1 MQYLLFVRMEEN
13 NTMDNKNS
21 ISKLLP
27 VLFAF
32 FVMGLADLV
41 GIATNYVKQD
51 FGLSDS
57 LANLLP
63 FSLFLWF
70 GLLSVPVGMLTTK
83 LGRKNTVLLSIL
95 ISILGLGV
103 SFVSQQFVT
112 MLIAF
117 ALIGIG
123 NTIIQVS
130 LNPLMTNVVS
140 NDRLTSSLTL
150 GQFIK
155 ALAAFSG
162 PLLAG
167 MSSTMLGNWRYTFL
181 IFGCISILS
190 AIWLALTPIAKEE
203 KSNTGEVSIKSSFV
217 LLRDNSIL
225 LFFLA
230 IVFVVGVDVG
240 LNTAIPKFI
249 MERCSIPLEQA
260 GLGTSLYFFART
272 AGTLLGAIFL
282 VKYSSRS
289 FFLSGMMLAMAAL
302 VGMLFSNQLW
312 VILAMIIILG
322 LSIANVFSIVFS
334 AALKKMPNHTNEI
347 SGLMIMGVAGGAVFP
362 IIMGLVSDSFGQ
374 VAGMNVLVLAIIY
387 LLLTSFKLE
396 K

>member
-1 MQYLLFVRMEEN
+1 
-13 NTMDNKNS
+13 
-21 ISKLLP
+21 
-27 VLFAF
+27 
-32 FVMGLADLV
+32 
-41 GIATNYVKQD
+41 
-51 FGLSDS
+51 
-57 LANLLP
+57 
-63 FSLFLWF
+63 LWF

-83 LGRKNTVLLSIL
+83 LGRKNTVLISIL
-95 ISILGLGV
+95 ISLIGLLV
-103 SFVSQQFVT
+103 SYFSQQFET

-140 NDRLTSSLTL
+140 NNRLTSSLTL

-181 IFGCISILS
+181 IFGSISILS
-190 AIWLALTPIAKEE
+190 AIWLALTPISKEE
-203 KSNTGEVSIKSSFV
+203 KSTTGDVTIKSSFI

-249 MERCSIPLEQA
+249 MERCSIPLEEA
-260 GLGTSLYFFART
+260 GLGTSLYFIART
-272 AGTLLGAIFL
+272 VGTMLGAIFL
-282 VKYSSRS
+282 VKYSSRN
-289 FFLSGMMLAMAAL
+289 FFLAGMVLAIVSLVGMML
-302 VGMLFSNQLW
+302 SSQLW
-312 VILAMIIILG
+312 LILAMISILG
-322 LSIANVFSIVFS
+322 LSVANVFSIVFS
-334 AALKKMPNHTNEI
+334 AALKKMPDHTNEI

-362 IIMGLVSDSFGQ
+362 IVMGLVSDSFGQ
-374 VAGMNVLVLAIIY
+374 VAGIGILSVAFVY
-387 LLLTSFKLE
+387 LLFTALKLE

>member
-1 MQYLLFVRMEEN
+1 ME
-13 NTMDNKNS
+13 NKIS

-51 FGLSDS
+51 FGLSDT

-70 GLLSVPVGMLTTK
+70 GVLSVPVGMLTTK
-83 LGRKNTVLLSIL
+83 LGRKNTVLMSIL
-95 ISILGLGV
+95 ISIIGLGV
-103 SFVSQQFVT
+103 SFVSQQFET

-181 IFGCISILS
+181 IFGGISILS

-289 FFLSGMMLAMAAL
+289 FFLLGMILAMAAL
-302 VGMLFSNQLW
+302 LGMLFSNQLW
-312 VILAMIIILG
+312 VILAMIVILG
-322 LSIANVFSIVFS
+322 LSVANVFSIVFS

-347 SGLMIMGVAGGAVFP
+347 SGLMIMGVAGGAIFP
-362 IIMGLVSDSFGQ
+362 IIMGLLSDSFGQ
-374 VAGMNVLVLAIIY
+374 TTGLAFLSIALCY
-387 LLLTSFKLE
+387 LLFLSLKLE

>member
-1 MQYLLFVRMEEN
+1 ME
-13 NTMDNKNS
+13 NKNS
-21 ISKLLP
+21 ISKVMP

-51 FGLSDS
+51 FGLSDT

-70 GLLSVPVGMLTTK
+70 GVLSVPVGILTTK
-83 LGRKNTVLLSIL
+83 LGRRNTVLMSIL
-95 ISILGLGV
+95 ISINGLGV
-103 SFVSQQFVT
+103 SFVSQQFET

-167 MSSTMLGNWRYTFL
+167 MSATMLGNWRYTFL
-181 IFGCISILS
+181 IFGSISILS
-190 AIWLALTPIAKEE
+190 AIWLALTPISKEE
-203 KSNTGEVSIKSSFV
+203 KSTTGDVTIKSSFI

-272 AGTLLGAIFL
+272 AGTLLGAILL

-289 FFLSGMMLAMAAL
+289 FFLWGMMLAMAAL
-302 VGMLFSNQLW
+302 VGLLFSNQLW
-312 VILAMIIILG
+312 VILAMIVILG
-322 LSIANVFSIVFS
+322 LSVANVFSIIFS
-334 AALKKMPNHTNEI
+334 AALKKMPDHTNEI

-374 VAGMNVLVLAIIY
+374 VAGISMLALAFIY
-387 LLLTSFKLE
+387 LLFISFKLE
-396 K
+396 KKTIRAN

>member
-1 MQYLLFVRMEEN
+1 MKENKTME
-13 NTMDNKNS
+13 NKNS
-21 ISKLLP
+21 ISKVLP

-41 GIATNYVKQD
+41 GIATNYIKMD
-51 FGLSDS
+51 FGLSDT

-83 LGRKNTVLLSIL
+83 LGRKNTVLISIL
-95 ISILGLGV
+95 ISLIGLLV
-103 SFVSQQFVT
+103 SYFSQQFET

-140 NDRLTSSLTL
+140 NNRLTSSLTL

-181 IFGCISILS
+181 IFGSISILS
-190 AIWLALTPIAKEE
+190 AIWLALTPISKEE
-203 KSNTGEVSIKSSFV
+203 KSTTGDVTIKSSFI

-249 MERCSIPLEQA
+249 MERCSIPLEEA
-260 GLGTSLYFFART
+260 GLGTSLYFIART
-272 AGTLLGAIFL
+272 VGTMLGAIFL
-282 VKYSSRS
+282 VKYSSRN
-289 FFLSGMMLAMAAL
+289 FFLAGMVLAIVSLVGMML
-302 VGMLFSNQLW
+302 SSQLW
-312 VILAMIIILG
+312 LILAMISILG
-322 LSIANVFSIVFS
+322 LSVANVFSIVFS
-334 AALKKMPNHTNEI
+334 AALKKMPDHTNEI

-362 IIMGLVSDSFGQ
+362 IVMGLVSDSFGQ
-374 VAGMNVLVLAIIY
+374 VAGIGILSVAFLY
-387 LLLTSFKLE
+387 LLFTALKLE

>member
-1 MQYLLFVRMEEN
+1 ME
-13 NTMDNKNS
+13 NKIS
-21 ISKLLP
+21 ISKVLP

-41 GIATNYVKQD
+41 GIATSYVKQD

-70 GLLSVPVGMLTTK
+70 GVLSVPVGMITTK
-83 LGRKNTVLLSIL
+83 LGRKNTVLISIL
-95 ISILGLGV
+95 ISLIGLSI
-103 SFVSQQFVT
+103 SFFSQQFVI

-123 NTIIQVS
+123 NTFIQVS

-140 NDRLTSSLTL
+140 SERLTSSLTL

-162 PLLAG
+162 PLIAG
-167 MSSTMLGNWRYTFL
+167 MSSSMFGNWRYTFL
-181 IFGCISILS
+181 IFGAISILS
-190 AIWLALTPIAKEE
+190 GVWLALTPINREE
-203 KSNTGEVSIKSSFV
+203 KSTTSDVSIKSTFA
-217 LLRDNSIL
+217 LLRDKTIL

-249 MERCSIPLEQA
+249 MERCSIPLEEA
-260 GLGTSLYFFART
+260 GLGTSLYFIART
-272 AGTLLGAIFL
+272 IGTLIGAFLL
-282 VKYSSRS
+282 VK
-289 FFLSGMMLAMAAL
+289 LSGRNFLITTMVIAIAAL
-302 VGMLFSNQLW
+302 VVLLFSTTLW
-312 VILAMIIILG
+312 FILAMVFILG
-322 LSIANVFSIVFS
+322 LSIANVFSIIFA
-334 AALKKMPNHTNEI
+334 AALERRPENANEI
-347 SGLMIMGVAGGAVFP
+347 SGLLIMGVAGGAVFP
-362 IIMGLVSDSFGQ
+362 LIMGFASDSFGQ
-374 VAGMNVLVLAIIY
+374 AAGMAFLSIAFVYILAMA
-387 LLLTSFKLE
+387 LKLE
-396 K
+396 KK